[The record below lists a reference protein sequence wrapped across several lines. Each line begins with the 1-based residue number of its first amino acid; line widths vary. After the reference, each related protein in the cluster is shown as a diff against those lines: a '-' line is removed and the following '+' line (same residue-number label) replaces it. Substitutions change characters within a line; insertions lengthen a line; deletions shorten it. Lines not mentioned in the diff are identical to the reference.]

1 MSGYACPKG
10 HDSSEP
16 DFCSECGAKIQGAPP
31 SASPGPLG
39 AAAAPASGACPDC
52 AAPRTDTSSKYCE
65 VCGYNFSTGTHG
77 NIPGAP
83 VVPPAPAPPPPPP
96 PPAPPP
102 VPIREW
108 TLVTEVDASLR
119 DPAGPE
125 APVNTVPVTFKLD
138 KPVSLIGR
146 KSEKRG
152 IVPEV
157 SLEFDD
163 GVSHRHALL
172 TRGDDGSLVLRDI
185 GSANGTRVN
194 GADVQSMADRELH
207 EGDQITLGRWTRIT
221 VRAV

>member
-31 SASPGPLG
+31 SAAARPL
-39 AAAAPASGACPDC
+39 AAAVAPAAGGCPDC
-52 AAPRTDTSSKYCE
+52 AAPRTDTSSNYCE

-83 VVPPAPAPPPPPP
+83 VPPAPVVEPAPPPPPP
-96 PPAPPP
+96 AP
-102 VPIREW
+102 VREW
-108 TLVTEVDASLR
+108 TLVAEVDVSLR

-125 APVNTVPVTFKLD
+125 APTNVAPLTIKLD
-138 KPVSLIGR
+138 KPVNLIGR
-146 KSEKRG
+146 KSEKRA

-194 GADVQSMADRELH
+194 GADLKAMDDTELH